1 MTNTKFKLKIDYLCQ
16 NSFMMNYISIDNI
29 SKAFSDKLLFENI
42 SFGIEK
48 GEKTALVAANGT
60 GKSTMMKILV
70 GKEES
75 DKGSISY
82 NENIRIGYLE
92 QLPQFDSEL
101 TIQEVISTGH
111 TDIMNVIQRYE
122 NALLNHVDDNN
133 ISTKKELEDA
143 ISQMDALQAWS
154 YEQRLKQLLYTFEI
168 TDLSQKIGT
177 LSGGQVKRLALA
189 LVLLDDPD
197 ILFLDEPT
205 NHLDMGMI
213 EWLEKYLTQSTK
225 TLFMVTHDRYF
236 LDRVCNKIF
245 ELYQGTMYTHNG
257 NYDYY
262 VRKSRE
268 REENKRIAA
277 ERAGQLLKHELEW
290 MRSTPQARTGKAKA
304 RIDAFYDLQ
313 EKARMRRDNNE
324 LQFGADM
331 QRLGGKILEMDRVSK
346 SYGDMIILK
355 DFEYIFKKGERI
367 GVIGKNGIGKSTFLN
382 MITGNENPDSGTIVT
397 GQTVV
402 YGYYTQKGIK
412 FDERK
417 TVLET
422 IKDIAEVI
430 HYGKDKTYSADQL
443 LAHFMFPYSMHRQPV
458 SLLSGGEKRR
468 LYLLTVL
475 VSNPNF
481 LILDEPTNDL
491 DLLTLQKLEDFLQ
504 TYKGCLLVVSHDRFF
519 LDQTVDQL
527 FVFEG
532 DGKVKGFMGNYSQYH
547 DYLEEKNKEERRE
560 LTAQKQE
567 SRAEKPT
574 SERKK
579 KRTYKEQQEYEKLAK
594 EIESLEIEK
603 EELTI
608 KMQDQLDYQEL
619 DKLGKRMNEITE
631 LIDEKELRWLELDE
645 IGG

>member
-1 MTNTKFKLKIDYLCQ
+1 
-16 NSFMMNYISIDNI
+16 MNYLSIDNI

-75 DKGSISY
+75 DKGSIAY

-111 TDIMNVIQRYE
+111 TDIMAVIQRYE
-122 NALLNHVDDNN
+122 KALLNHVDDNN
-133 ISTKKELEDA
+133 LNTKQELEMA
-143 ISQMDALQAWS
+143 ISQMDSLQAWS

-168 TDLSQKIGT
+168 TDLTQKVGT

-277 ERAGQLLKHELEW
+277 ERAGQLLKYELEW

-313 EKARMRRDNNE
+313 EKAKMRRDNNE
-324 LQFGADM
+324 LQFGSDM

-346 SYGDMIILK
+346 AYGNTTILK
-355 DFEYIFKKGERI
+355 DFDYIFKKGERI
-367 GVIGKNGIGKSTFLN
+367 GIIGKNGIGKSTFLN
-382 MITGNENPDSGTIVT
+382 MITGKENPDSGTIVT
-397 GQTVV
+397 GQTVA

-430 HYGKDKTYSADQL
+430 HYGKDKTYTADQL

-475 VSNPNF
+475 VANPNF

-504 TYKGCLLVVSHDRFF
+504 NYKGCLLVVSHDRFF
-519 LDQTVDQL
+519 LDETVDQL

-532 DGKVKGFMGNYSQYH
+532 DGKVKGFMGNYSQYRE
-547 DYLEEKNKEERRE
+547 YLENKTKEEKRE
-560 LTAQKQE
+560 QAAQKQE
-567 SRAEKPT
+567 TRAAEKPAT
-574 SERKK
+574 ERKK
-579 KRTYKEQQEYEKLAK
+579 KRTYKEQQEYEQLARD
-594 EIESLEIEK
+594 IETLETEK
-603 EELTI
+603 KELTARLE
-608 KMQDQLDYQEL
+608 QQLDYQEL
-619 DKLGKRMNEITE
+619 EKIGNRISEITD

-645 IGG
+645 IS

>member
-1 MTNTKFKLKIDYLCQ
+1 
-16 NSFMMNYISIDNI
+16 MNYISIDNI

-92 QLPQFDSEL
+92 QLPQFDAEL
-101 TIQEVISTGH
+101 TIQDVISTGH
-111 TDIMNVIQRYE
+111 TDIMAVIQRYE
-122 NALLNHVDDNN
+122 NALLNHVDDDNVA
-133 ISTKKELEDA
+133 TKKELEQA
-143 ISQMDALQAWS
+143 IAQMDGLQAWS

-168 TDLSQKIGT
+168 TDLSQKVGT

-268 REENKRIAA
+268 REENKRVAA

-313 EKARMRRDNNE
+313 EKAKMRRDNSE

-331 QRLGGKILEMDRVSK
+331 QRLGGKILEMDKVSK
-346 SYGDMIILK
+346 SYGNTTILK
-355 DFEYIFKKGERI
+355 DFEYIFKRGERI
-367 GVIGKNGIGKSTFLN
+367 GIIGKNGIGKSTFLN
-382 MITGNENPDSGTIVT
+382 MITGNEKPDSGTIVT
-397 GQTVV
+397 GQTVA

-430 HYGKDKTYSADQL
+430 HYGKDKTYTADQL
-443 LAHFMFPYSMHRQPV
+443 LAHFMFPYSMHRQQV
-458 SLLSGGEKRR
+458 ALLSGGEKRR

-491 DLLTLQKLEDFLQ
+491 DLLTLQKLEDYLN
-504 TYKGCLLVVSHDRFF
+504 TYKGCLIVVSHDRYF
-519 LDQTVDQL
+519 LDETVDQL

-547 DYLEEKNKEERRE
+547 EYLENKNKEERRE
-560 LTAQKQE
+560 QAALKQE
-567 SRAEKPT
+567 ARAEKPAT
-574 SERKK
+574 TERKK
-579 KRTYKEQQEYEKLAK
+579 KRTYKEQQEYEQLAKDIEALENEKKELTAKLEQQLDYK
-594 EIESLEIEK
+594 EIEI
-603 EELTI
+603 I
-608 KMQDQLDYQEL
+608 
-619 DKLGKRMNEITE
+619 GNRIGEITD

-645 IGG
+645 I

>member
-1 MTNTKFKLKIDYLCQ
+1 
-16 NSFMMNYISIDNI
+16 MNYLSIDNI

-75 DKGSISY
+75 DKGSIAY

-92 QLPQFDSEL
+92 QLPQFDPEL

-111 TDIMNVIQRYE
+111 TDIMAVIQRYE
-122 NALLNHVDDNN
+122 KALLNHVDDNN
-133 ISTKKELEDA
+133 LNTKQELEMA
-143 ISQMDALQAWS
+143 ISQMDSLQAWS

-168 TDLSQKIGT
+168 TDLTQKVGT

-277 ERAGQLLKHELEW
+277 ERAGQLLKYELEW

-313 EKARMRRDNNE
+313 EKAKMRRDNNE
-324 LQFGADM
+324 LQFGSDM

-346 SYGDMIILK
+346 AYGNTTILK
-355 DFEYIFKKGERI
+355 DFDYIFKKGERI
-367 GVIGKNGIGKSTFLN
+367 GIIGKNGIGKSTFLN
-382 MITGNENPDSGTIVT
+382 MITGKENPDSGTIVT
-397 GQTVV
+397 GQTVA

-430 HYGKDKTYSADQL
+430 HYGKDKTYTADQL

-475 VSNPNF
+475 VANPNF

-504 TYKGCLLVVSHDRFF
+504 NYKGCLLVVSHDRFF
-519 LDQTVDQL
+519 LDETVDQL

-532 DGKVKGFMGNYSQYH
+532 DGKVKGFMGNYSQYR
-547 DYLEEKNKEERRE
+547 DYLENKAKEEKRE
-560 LTAQKQE
+560 QAAQKQE
-567 SRAEKPT
+567 TRAAEKPAT
-574 SERKK
+574 ERKK
-579 KRTYKEQQEYEKLAK
+579 KRTYKEQQEYEQLARD
-594 EIESLEIEK
+594 IEALETEK
-603 EELTI
+603 TELTARLE
-608 KMQDQLDYQEL
+608 QQLDYQEL
-619 DKLGKRMNEITE
+619 EKIGNRISEITD

-645 IGG
+645 IS

>member
-1 MTNTKFKLKIDYLCQ
+1 
-16 NSFMMNYISIDNI
+16 MNYISIDNI

-92 QLPQFDSEL
+92 QLPQFEPEL

-111 TDIMNVIQRYE
+111 TDIMAVIQRYE

-133 ISTKKELEDA
+133 IATKKELEQA
-143 ISQMDALQAWS
+143 IAQMDGLQAWS

-168 TDLSQKIGT
+168 TDLSQKVGT

-277 ERAGQLLKHELEW
+277 ERAGQLLKYELEW

-313 EKARMRRDNNE
+313 EKARVRRDNSE

-346 SYGDMIILK
+346 SYGDTVVLK

-367 GVIGKNGIGKSTFLN
+367 GIIGKNGIGKSTFLN
-382 MITGNENPDSGTIVT
+382 MITGNESPDSGTIVT
-397 GQTVV
+397 GQTVA

-430 HYGKDKTYSADQL
+430 HYGKDKTYTADQL
-443 LAHFMFPYSMHRQPV
+443 LAHFMFPYSMHRQQV
-458 SLLSGGEKRR
+458 ALLSGGEKRR

-491 DLLTLQKLEDFLQ
+491 DLLTLQKLEDYLRS
-504 TYKGCLLVVSHDRFF
+504 YKGCLLVVSHDRFF
-519 LDQTVDQL
+519 LDETVDQL

-547 DYLEEKNKEERRE
+547 EYLENKTKEEKRE
-560 LTAQKQE
+560 IAAQKQE
-567 SRAEKPT
+567 IRAERPAAT
-574 SERKK
+574 ERKK
-579 KRTYKEQQEYEKLAK
+579 KRTYKEQQEYEQLARD
-594 EIESLEIEK
+594 IEALENEK
-603 EELTI
+603 KELTI
-608 KMQDQLDYQEL
+608 KLEQQLDYKEIE
-619 DKLGKRMNEITE
+619 KIGNRIGEITD

-645 IGG
+645 IS

>member
-1 MTNTKFKLKIDYLCQ
+1 
-16 NSFMMNYISIDNI
+16 MNYISIDNI

-75 DKGSISY
+75 DKGSIAY

-92 QLPQFDSEL
+92 QLPQFDPDL
-101 TIQEVISTGH
+101 TIQDVISTGH
-111 TDIMNVIQRYE
+111 TDIMSVIQRYE
-122 NALLNHVDDNN
+122 NALLEHVDDNN
-133 ISTKKELEDA
+133 VVTKRELEQA
-143 ISQMDALQAWS
+143 IAQMDGLQAWS
-154 YEQRLKQLLYTFEI
+154 YEQRLKQLLFTFEI

-245 ELYQGTMYTHNG
+245 ELYQGTMYVHNG

-268 REENKRIAA
+268 REENKRVAA

-313 EKARMRRDNNE
+313 EKAKMRRDNSE

-331 QRLGGKILEMDRVSK
+331 QRLGGKILEMDGVSK
-346 SYGDMIILK
+346 SYGDMTVLK
-355 DFEYIFKKGERI
+355 DFDYIFKKGERI
-367 GVIGKNGIGKSTFLN
+367 GIIGKNGIGKSTFLN

-397 GQTVV
+397 GQTVA

-417 TVLET
+417 TVIET

-430 HYGKDKTYSADQL
+430 HYGKDRVYTADQL
-443 LAHFMFPYSMHRQPV
+443 LAHFMFPYSMHRQQV
-458 SLLSGGEKRR
+458 ALLSGGEKRR

-491 DLLTLQKLEDFLQ
+491 DLLTLQKLEDYLRS
-504 TYKGCLLVVSHDRFF
+504 YKGCLLVVSHDRFF
-519 LDQTVDQL
+519 LDETVDQL

-532 DGKVKGFMGNYSQYH
+532 NGRVKGFMGNYSQYH
-547 DYLEEKNKEERRE
+547 DYLENKAKEEKRE
-560 LTAQKQE
+560 LAAQKQE
-567 SRAEKPT
+567 VRVERPT
-574 SERKK
+574 STERKK
-579 KRTYKEQQEYEKLAK
+579 KRTYKEQQEYEQLAK
-594 EIESLEIEK
+594 DIEMLENEK
-603 EELTI
+603 HELTA
-608 KMQDQLDYQEL
+608 KLEQQLDYQEIE
-619 DKLGKRMNEITE
+619 KIGNRIAEITD
-631 LIDEKELRWLELDE
+631 LVDEKELRWLELDE
-645 IGG
+645 IS

>member
-1 MTNTKFKLKIDYLCQ
+1 
-16 NSFMMNYISIDNI
+16 MNYLSIDNI

-75 DKGSISY
+75 DKGTVSY

-92 QLPQFDSEL
+92 QLPQFDPES

-111 TDIMNVIQRYE
+111 TDIMSVIQRYE

-133 ISTKKELEDA
+133 LSTKKELEDA
-143 ISQMDALQAWS
+143 ISQMDGLQAWS
-154 YEQRLKQLLYTFEI
+154 YEQRLKQLLYTFDI
-168 TDLSQKIGT
+168 TDLSQKVST

-277 ERAGQLLKHELEW
+277 ERAGQLLKYELEW

-313 EKARMRRDNNE
+313 EKAKMRRDNNE
-324 LQFGADM
+324 LQFGSDM

-346 SYGDMIILK
+346 SYGNTTILK
-355 DFEYIFKKGERI
+355 DFDYIFKRGERI
-367 GVIGKNGIGKSTFLN
+367 GIIGKNGIGKSTFLN
-382 MITGNENPDSGTIVT
+382 MITGSESPDAGTIVT
-397 GQTVV
+397 GQTVA
-402 YGYYTQKGIK
+402 YGYYTQKGMK

-430 HYGKDKTYSADQL
+430 HYGKDKTYTADQL

-504 TYKGCLLVVSHDRFF
+504 TYKGCLLVVSHDRYF

-547 DYLEEKNKEERRE
+547 DYLEEKNKEEKRE
-560 LTAQKQE
+560 QAAQKQE
-567 SRAEKPT
+567 SRVEKPAT
-574 SERKK
+574 ERKR
-579 KRTYKEQQEYEKLAK
+579 KRSYKEEKEYEQLAK
-594 EIESLEIEK
+594 DIEALENEK
-603 EELTI
+603 AELTA
-608 KMQDQLDYQEL
+608 KMQEQLDYQEL
-619 DKLGKRMNEITE
+619 DRLGKRMNEITE
-631 LIDEKELRWLELDE
+631 LIDEKEMRWLELDE
-645 IGG
+645 I

>member
-1 MTNTKFKLKIDYLCQ
+1 
-16 NSFMMNYISIDNI
+16 MNYISIDNI

-92 QLPQFDSEL
+92 QLPHFEPEL

-111 TDIMNVIQRYE
+111 TDIMAVIQRYE
-122 NALLNHVDDNN
+122 NALMNHVDDNN
-133 ISTKKELEDA
+133 VATKKELEQA
-143 ISQMDALQAWS
+143 IAQMDGLQAWS

-168 TDLSQKIGT
+168 TDLTQKVGT

-313 EKARMRRDNNE
+313 EKARVRRDNSE

-331 QRLGGKILEMDRVSK
+331 QRLGGKILEMASIMR
-346 SYGDMIILK
+346 
-355 DFEYIFKKGERI
+355 
-367 GVIGKNGIGKSTFLN
+367 
-382 MITGNENPDSGTIVT
+382 
-397 GQTVV
+397 
-402 YGYYTQKGIK
+402 
-412 FDERK
+412 
-417 TVLET
+417 
-422 IKDIAEVI
+422 
-430 HYGKDKTYSADQL
+430 
-443 LAHFMFPYSMHRQPV
+443 
-458 SLLSGGEKRR
+458 
-468 LYLLTVL
+468 
-475 VSNPNF
+475 
-481 LILDEPTNDL
+481 
-491 DLLTLQKLEDFLQ
+491 
-504 TYKGCLLVVSHDRFF
+504 
-519 LDQTVDQL
+519 
-527 FVFEG
+527 
-532 DGKVKGFMGNYSQYH
+532 
-547 DYLEEKNKEERRE
+547 
-560 LTAQKQE
+560 
-567 SRAEKPT
+567 
-574 SERKK
+574 
-579 KRTYKEQQEYEKLAK
+579 
-594 EIESLEIEK
+594 
-603 EELTI
+603 
-608 KMQDQLDYQEL
+608 
-619 DKLGKRMNEITE
+619 
-631 LIDEKELRWLELDE
+631 
-645 IGG
+645 

>member
-1 MTNTKFKLKIDYLCQ
+1 
-16 NSFMMNYISIDNI
+16 MMNYISIDNI

-92 QLPQFDSEL
+92 QLPHFEPEL
-101 TIQEVISTGH
+101 TIQDVISTGH

-268 REENKRIAA
+268 REENKRVAA
-277 ERAGQLLKHELEW
+277 ERAGQLLKYELEW

-304 RIDAFYDLQ
+304 RIDAFYDLK
-313 EKARMRRDNNE
+313 EKAKFRRDNTE
-324 LQFGADM
+324 LQFGSDM

-346 SYGDMIILK
+346 SYGNTTILK
-355 DFEYIFKKGERI
+355 DFDYIFKKGERI
-367 GVIGKNGIGKSTFLN
+367 GIIGKNGIGKSTFLN
-382 MITGNENPDSGTIVT
+382 MITGSENPDTGTIVT
-397 GQTVV
+397 GQTVA

-417 TVLET
+417 TILET

-430 HYGKDKTYSADQL
+430 HYGKDKVYSPDQL

-504 TYKGCLLVVSHDRFF
+504 SYKGCLLVVSHDRYF

-547 DYLEEKNKEERRE
+547 DYIEEKSKEEKKE
-560 LTAQKQE
+560 LAAQKQE
-567 SRAEKPT
+567 TRVEKPI

-579 KRTYKEQQEYEKLAK
+579 KRTYKEQKEYEQLAQ
-594 EIESLEIEK
+594 EIESLEKEK
-603 EELTI
+603 TELTV
-608 KMQDQLDYQEL
+608 KMQEQLDYQEIE
-619 DKLGKRMNEITE
+619 KLGKRMNEITD

-645 IGG
+645 IEN

>member
-1 MTNTKFKLKIDYLCQ
+1 MRKF
-16 NSFMMNYISIDNI
+16 FEMNYISIDNI

-92 QLPQFDSEL
+92 QLPHFEPEL

-111 TDIMNVIQRYE
+111 TDIMAVIQRYE
-122 NALLNHVDDNN
+122 NALMNHVDDNN
-133 ISTKKELEDA
+133 IATKKELEQA
-143 ISQMDALQAWS
+143 IAQMDGLQAWA

-168 TDLSQKIGT
+168 TDLSQKVGT

-313 EKARMRRDNNE
+313 EKARVRRDISE

-346 SYGDMIILK
+346 SYGDTVVLK

-367 GVIGKNGIGKSTFLN
+367 GIIGKNGIGKSTFLN
-382 MITGNENPDSGTIVT
+382 MITGNESPDSGTIVT
-397 GQTVV
+397 GQTVA

-417 TVLET
+417 TVIET

-430 HYGKDKTYSADQL
+430 HYGKDKTYTADQL
-443 LAHFMFPYSMHRQPV
+443 LAHFMFPYSMHRQQV
-458 SLLSGGEKRR
+458 ALLSGGEKRR

-491 DLLTLQKLEDFLQ
+491 DLLTLQKLEDYLQ

-519 LDQTVDQL
+519 LDETVDQL

-547 DYLEEKNKEERRE
+547 EYLENKTKEEKRE
-560 LTAQKQE
+560 IAAQKQE
-567 SRAEKPT
+567 TRSERPAAT
-574 SERKK
+574 ERKK
-579 KRTYKEQQEYEKLAK
+579 KRTYKEQQEYEQLAKDIEALENEKKELTAKLEQQLDYK
-594 EIESLEIEK
+594 EIEKIGNRISEIS
-603 EELTI
+603 
-608 KMQDQLDYQEL
+608 D
-619 DKLGKRMNEITE
+619 

-645 IGG
+645 IS

>member
-1 MTNTKFKLKIDYLCQ
+1 
-16 NSFMMNYISIDNI
+16 MNYISIDNI

-75 DKGSISY
+75 DKGTIAY

-92 QLPQFDSEL
+92 QLPQFDPQL
-101 TIQEVISTGH
+101 TIQDVISTGH

-122 NALLNHVDDNN
+122 NALQNHVDDDN
-133 ISTKKELEDA
+133 IYTKKELEVA
-143 ISQMDALQAWS
+143 ISQMDSLQAWS
-154 YEQRLKQLLYTFEI
+154 YEQRLKQLLFTFEI
-168 TDLSQKIGT
+168 TDLTQKIGT

-277 ERAGQLLKHELEW
+277 ERAGQLLKYELEW

-304 RIDAFYDLQ
+304 RIDAFYDLK
-313 EKARMRRDNNE
+313 EKAKFRRDNTE
-324 LQFGADM
+324 LQFGSDM

-346 SYGDMIILK
+346 SYGEMTILK
-355 DFEYIFKKGERI
+355 DFDYIFKKGERI
-367 GVIGKNGIGKSTFLN
+367 GIIGKNGIGKSTFLN
-382 MITGNENPDSGTIVT
+382 MITGNESPDSGTIVT
-397 GQTVV
+397 GQTVA

-422 IKDIAEVI
+422 IQDIAEVI
-430 HYGKDKTYSADQL
+430 HYGKDNVYTADKL

-504 TYKGCLLVVSHDRFF
+504 SYKGCLLVVSHDRFF

-547 DYLEEKNKEERRE
+547 DYLEEKNKEEKKVIA
-560 LTAQKQE
+560 AQKQE
-567 SRAEKPT
+567 TRMEKPKAT
-574 SERKK
+574 ERKK
-579 KRTYKEQQEYEKLAK
+579 KRTYKEQQEYEQLAK
-594 EIESLEIEK
+594 DIESLEMEK
-603 EELTI
+603 EEITV
-608 KMQDQLDYQEL
+608 KMQEQIDYQEIER
-619 DKLGKRMNEITE
+619 LGKRLNEIND
-631 LIDEKELRWLELDE
+631 LLDEKEMRWLELDE
-645 IGG
+645 IEL

>member
-1 MTNTKFKLKIDYLCQ
+1 
-16 NSFMMNYISIDNI
+16 MNYLSIDNI

-75 DKGSISY
+75 DKGTISY

-92 QLPQFDSEL
+92 QLPQFNPEL

-111 TDIMNVIQRYE
+111 TDIMAVIQRYE

-133 ISTKKELEDA
+133 TSTKKELEQA
-143 ISQMDALQAWS
+143 IAQMDGLQAWS

-168 TDLSQKIGT
+168 TDLSQKVGT

-304 RIDAFYDLQ
+304 RIDAFYDLK
-313 EKARMRRDNNE
+313 EKAKVRRDNSE

-346 SYGDMIILK
+346 SYGDMTILK
-355 DFEYIFKKGERI
+355 DFDYIFKKGERI
-367 GVIGKNGIGKSTFLN
+367 GIIGKNGIGKSTFLN
-382 MITGNENPDSGTIVT
+382 MITGNEQPDSGTIVT
-397 GQTVV
+397 GQTVA

-422 IKDIAEVI
+422 IKDIAEII
-430 HYGKDKTYSADQL
+430 HYGKDKTYTADQL
-443 LAHFMFPYSMHRQPV
+443 LAHFMFPYSMHRQQV
-458 SLLSGGEKRR
+458 ALLSGGEKRR

-491 DLLTLQKLEDFLQ
+491 DLLTLQKLEDYLS

-519 LDQTVDQL
+519 LDETVDQL

-547 DYLEEKNKEERRE
+547 EYLENKTREEKRE
-560 LTAQKQE
+560 IAAQKQE
-567 SRAEKPT
+567 TRAEKPAT
-574 SERKK
+574 ERKK
-579 KRTYKEQQEYEKLAK
+579 KRTYKEQQEYEQLAK
-594 EIESLEIEK
+594 DIEALETEK
-603 EELTI
+603 KELTS
-608 KMQDQLDYQEL
+608 KLEQQLDYQEL
-619 DKLGKRMNEITE
+619 EKIGNRISEITN
-631 LIDEKELRWLELDE
+631 LIDEKEMRWLELDE
-645 IGG
+645 IA

>member
-1 MTNTKFKLKIDYLCQ
+1 
-16 NSFMMNYISIDNI
+16 MNYISIDNI

-75 DKGSISY
+75 DKGTIAY

-92 QLPQFDSEL
+92 QLPQFDPQL
-101 TIQEVISTGH
+101 TIQDVISTGH

-122 NALLNHVDDNN
+122 NALQNHVDDDN
-133 ISTKKELEDA
+133 ISTKKELEVA
-143 ISQMDALQAWS
+143 ISQMDSLQAWS

-168 TDLSQKIGT
+168 TDLTQKIGT

-277 ERAGQLLKHELEW
+277 ERAGQLLKYELEW

-304 RIDAFYDLQ
+304 RIDAFYDLK
-313 EKARMRRDNNE
+313 EKAKFRRDNTE
-324 LQFGADM
+324 LQFGSDM

-346 SYGDMIILK
+346 SYGEMTILK
-355 DFEYIFKKGERI
+355 DFDYIFKKGERI
-367 GVIGKNGIGKSTFLN
+367 GIIGKNGIGKSTFLN
-382 MITGNENPDSGTIVT
+382 MITGNESPDSGTIVT
-397 GQTVV
+397 GQTVA

-422 IKDIAEVI
+422 IQDIAEVI
-430 HYGKDKTYSADQL
+430 HYGKDNVYTADKL

-504 TYKGCLLVVSHDRFF
+504 SYKGCLLVVSHDRFF

-547 DYLEEKNKEERRE
+547 DYLEEKNKEVQPA
-560 LTAQKQE
+560 LCI
-567 SRAEKPT
+567 SRFCI
-574 SERKK
+574 
-579 KRTYKEQQEYEKLAK
+579 YEFNQPQTK
-594 EIESLEIEK
+594 
-603 EELTI
+603 TI
-608 KMQDQLDYQEL
+608 
-619 DKLGKRMNEITE
+619 
-631 LIDEKELRWLELDE
+631 
-645 IGG
+645 